1 MIYVYLVILILF
13 NACWLITVPFML
25 PGNWLILVTTYL
37 FAWWQWD
44 MGIFA
49 WPLLITITVLALIGE
64 LIEFFAG
71 AGGAKKAGSGWLGA
85 LAAVGGAVLGA
96 IVGTPLIP
104 VPIVGTILGACFG
117 AGLATWIAERIAGKE
132 QKASVR
138 SGVGAGTG
146 VLIGT
151 VSKFAIGCLI
161 WLLITI
167 AAFWP

>member
-13 NACWLITVPFML
+13 NACWLLTVPFML
-25 PGNWLILVTTYL
+25 PGNWLMLVTTYL

-44 MGIFA
+44 MGIFG
-49 WPLLITITVLALIGE
+49 WPLLIAITILALIGE
-64 LIEFFAG
+64 IIEFFAG

-85 LAAVGGAVLGA
+85 LAAVGGAIFGA
-96 IVGTPLIP
+96 VVGTGIMP
-104 VPIVGTILGACFG
+104 VLGTILGACFG
-117 AGLATWIAERIAGKE
+117 AGLATWIVERITGKE
-132 QKASVR
+132 QDASVR

-151 VSKFAIGCLI
+151 VSKFCIGCLI